1 MKYYMNYSG
10 EERILEIKTLIL
22 FICDILLYTFKTCGQ
37 NFAAISQCLELRVN
51 RVLAFGVSPFFFFF
65 MKDDYIS
72 RLKTKARVNTRP
84 GERPPN
90 EISLKNIYNVH
101 RRTIKKEKISI

>member
-51 RVLAFGVSPFFFFF
+51 RVLGKDLPMRSPSKTSIMSTGGLSKKRKSAF
-65 MKDDYIS
+65 
-72 RLKTKARVNTRP
+72 RLRLILAKPSA
-84 GERPPN
+84 
-90 EISLKNIYNVH
+90 H
-101 RRTIKKEKISI
+101 

>member
-1 MKYYMNYSG
+1 MNYSG

-65 MKDDYIS
+65 FFDER
-72 RLKTKARVNTRP
+72 RLYFKTKDQSKGQYKTWRKT
-84 GERPPN
+84 
-90 EISLKNIYNVH
+90 SQ
-101 RRTIKKEKISI
+101 

>member
-51 RVLAFGVSPFFFFF
+51 RVLAFGVSPFFYF

-72 RLKTKARVNTRP
+72 RP

-90 EISLKNIYNVH
+90 EISLKNIYDVH

>member
-65 MKDDYIS
+65 DER
-72 RLKTKARVNTRP
+72 RLYFKTKDQSKGQYKTW
-84 GERPPN
+84 GKT
-90 EISLKNIYNVH
+90 SQ
-101 RRTIKKEKISI
+101 